1 MPSSHPVTSRWAR
14 VARLTR
20 KELSEVLRDR
30 RTIVT
35 LVAMPLLL
43 YPLLSVAFLQFAW
56 MGKAD
61 APGGTVYVC
70 GFTDAVQQAVFMD
83 RINWG
88 ENALKQR
95 TKQDVRGAT
104 LDALIMTEPD

>member
-30 RTIVT
+30 RTIIT

-61 APGGTVYVC
+61 ASGGTVYFC
-70 GFTDAVQQAVFMD
+70 GFTDSVQQTVFFH
-83 RINWG
+83 RITQG
-88 ENALKQR
+88 ENELSR
-95 TKQDVRGAT
+95 RGKSGPEPPT
-104 LDALIMTEPD
+104 LDARVMSEQ

>member
-1 MPSSHPVTSRWAR
+1 MTPHRPTLPDSLGRLW
-14 VARLTR
+14 RLTR

-56 MGKAD
+56 LGKAD
-61 APGGTVYVC
+61 SERNHI
-70 GFTDAVQQAVFMD
+70 FI
-83 RINWG
+83 R
-88 ENALKQR
+88 KQLHAQSVIPAKR
-95 TKQDVRGAT
+95 GRKTWCIHGVRAQMR
-104 LDALIMTEPD
+104 AAFPSHKYCRR

>member
-43 YPLLSVAFLQFAW
+43 YPLLSVAFLQFALLS
-56 MGKAD
+56 KAD
-61 APGGTVYVC
+61 A
-70 GFTDAVQQAVFMD
+70 Q
-83 RINWG
+83 
-88 ENALKQR
+88 
-95 TKQDVRGAT
+95 RGAT
-104 LDALIMTEPD
+104 YFIGFARSEEARLLFERLRRGEAELEARAGKTGAAALPALEERIG

>member
-43 YPLLSVAFLQFAW
+43 YPLLSIAFLQFAW
-56 MGKAD
+56 LGKAD
-61 APGGTVYVC
+61 ARRDTTYLL
-70 GFTDAVQQAVFMD
+70 GFVNPAEADVFLARLAQAPAD
-83 RINWG
+83 ERASAPKL
-88 ENALKQR
+88 EARL
-95 TKQDVRGAT
+95 AT
-104 LDALIMTEPD
+104 PEELE